1 MATLIVYPKSDI
13 SLNHLTT
20 GNNGYSVLNDND
32 DSTYIYQSVKST
44 DFVEIT
50 SRFLFNNFSFQN
62 VNIDSVKAVVRM
74 TATSNNGVNMARMTV
89 SGAVTTQNYYSDPT
103 YNNFVDCN
111 FNLATGDL
119 GLSSASITT
128 AQNFNNIELS
138 VTTRVKKTTSRK
150 PNFEIHIS
158 AFYLVI
164 EYTITGEQPSITPEH
179 TEKVLVS
186 YQYLAD
192 IANAIRTK
200 NNSNTTYTLQ
210 EMVAAILEL

>member
-13 SLNHLTT
+13 LLNHSTT
-20 GNNGYSVLNDND
+20 GNNGYSVLNDDN
-32 DSTYIYQSVKST
+32 DSTYIYQSVRST

-62 VNIDSVKAVVRM
+62 VNINSVKAVVRM

-103 YNNFVDCN
+103 YNNFADCN
-111 FNLATGDL
+111 FNLAIGDL

-128 AQNFNNIELS
+128 AQSFNNIELS
-138 VTTRVKKTTSRK
+138 VTTRVKKTTSSK

-164 EYTITGEQPSITPEH
+164 EYTITGEQPPLTPEH

-192 IANAIRTK
+192 IADAIRTK

-210 EMVAAILEL
+210 EMVTAILEL